1 MLQETG
7 NSDCKPLPSLVIC
20 PPTLTGHWV
29 YEVEKF
35 VSKEYL
41 KPLHYTGPPSER
53 QRLVSGLC
61 LLKYFRTL
69 RSVLYAVQFL
79 SRCYCFSFIILILK
93 KCYVQNISFW
103 KLLQSV
109 QKLSAISKII
119 FSPKMVSCLNLK
131 LESYWEHVEIAGVER
146 LHRSFTA
153 KVIFL
158 SYKMTRP
165 RKTFLMY
172 CSKSY

>member
-53 QRLVSGLC
+53 QRLVSGVC
-61 LLKYFRTL
+61 FLKYFRTL
-69 RSVLYAVQFL
+69 RSVLSCRAVFVVFFYNPDFEELL
-79 SRCYCFSFIILILK
+79 SSKYLILK
-93 KCYVQNISFW
+93 ITTSWTEIPSYLQNNLLSQDGFLPLFW
-103 KLLQSV
+103 S
-109 QKLSAISKII
+109 
-119 FSPKMVSCLNLK
+119 
-131 LESYWEHVEIAGVER
+131 
-146 LHRSFTA
+146 
-153 KVIFL
+153 
-158 SYKMTRP
+158 
-165 RKTFLMY
+165 
-172 CSKSY
+172 

>member
-53 QRLVSGLC
+53 QRLVSGVC

-93 KCYVQNISFW
+93 NCDLQNISFW
-103 KLLQSV
+103 KLLQAV
-109 QKLSAISKII
+109 QKFPAISKII
-119 FSPKMVSCLNLK
+119 FCPKIVSCL
-131 LESYWEHVEIAGVER
+131 SFGVRIR
-146 LHRSFTA
+146 LRTCGNSRCRA
-153 KVIFL
+153 SL
-158 SYKMTRP
+158 
-165 RKTFLMY
+165 TFFY
-172 CSKSY
+172 G

>member
-53 QRLVSGLC
+53 QRLVSGVC
-61 LLKYFRTL
+61 LLKYFSTL

-79 SRCYCFSFIILILK
+79 SRCCFSFIILILK
-93 KCYVQNISFW
+93 NCYLQNISFW
-103 KLLQSV
+103 KLLQAV
-109 QKLSAISKII
+109 QKLSAISKIN
-119 FSPKMVSCLNLK
+119 FVSQD
-131 LESYWEHVEIAGVER
+131 G
-146 LHRSFTA
+146 
-153 KVIFL
+153 FL
-158 SYKMTRP
+158 SQFEVRIILRTCGNSRC
-165 RKTFLMY
+165 RASSTFFY
-172 CSKSY
+172 G

>member
-53 QRLVSGLC
+53 QRLVSGVC

-69 RSVLYAVQFL
+69 PCEAYYMPSNFRRVVIIFFYNPDFEELL
-79 SRCYCFSFIILILK
+79 SSKYLILK
-93 KCYVQNISFW
+93 ITTSCTEIPSHLQN
-103 KLLQSV
+103 
-109 QKLSAISKII
+109 
-119 FSPKMVSCLNLK
+119 N
-131 LESYWEHVEIAGVER
+131 
-146 LHRSFTA
+146 
-153 KVIFL
+153 FL
-158 SYKMTRP
+158 SQDG
-165 RKTFLMY
+165 FLPLFW
-172 CSKSY
+172 S

>member
-53 QRLVSGLC
+53 QRLVSGVC
-61 LLKYFRTL
+61 FLKYFRTL
-69 RSVLYAVQFL
+69 RRVLYAAPFL

-93 KCYVQNISFW
+93 NCYLQNISFW
-103 KLLQSV
+103 KLLQVV
-109 QKLSAISKII
+109 QKFPAISKII
-119 FSPKMVSCLNLK
+119 FSPKMVSCL
-131 LESYWEHVEIAGVER
+131 SFGVR
-146 LHRSFTA
+146 IILRTCGN
-153 KVIFL
+153 
-158 SYKMTRP
+158 TRC
-165 RKTFLMY
+165 RASSTFFYGEGYQTYGYLFIL
-172 CSKSY
+172 

>member
-41 KPLHYTGPPSER
+41 KPLHYTGPPLER
-53 QRLVSGLC
+53 QRLVSGVC

-69 RSVLYAVQFL
+69 RSVLYAVRFL
-79 SRCYCFSFIILILK
+79 SLLFFFYNPVFEELLSSKYLIL
-93 KCYVQNISFW
+93 NITLNCTEISRY
-103 KLLQSV
+103 LQ
-109 QKLSAISKII
+109 
-119 FSPKMVSCLNLK
+119 
-131 LESYWEHVEIAGVER
+131 YY
-146 LHRSFTA
+146 
-153 KVIFL
+153 FL
-158 SYKMTRP
+158 SQDG
-165 RKTFLMY
+165 FLPLF
-172 CSKSY
+172 

>member
-53 QRLVSGLC
+53 QRLVSGVC
-61 LLKYFRTL
+61 LLKYFSTL

-79 SRCYCFSFIILILK
+79 SRCCFSFIILILK
-93 KCYVQNISFW
+93 NCYLQNISFW
-103 KLLQSV
+103 KLLQAV

-119 FSPKMVSCLNLK
+119 LSPKMVSCLNLK

-146 LHRSFTA
+146 RQRSFTA

-165 RKTFLMY
+165 RKMFVIY
-172 CSKSY
+172 CSKSC